1 MQQYL
6 VDIRNNRLPARVG
19 NKARNLHAL
28 LEKGFRVPNTFV
40 LAWDAYDA
48 YLHKIA
54 ELIPQIRTELGRKL
68 DPDRLYA
75 VRSSANVE
83 DGAAF
88 SFAGQFTSVLN
99 VRGIDAVVE
108 AVLSVWDSACADNVQ
123 VYLDKLPKNQR
134 VMKMAVIIQEMVSP
148 VFSGVAFSKNP
159 VTGADETVIEAV
171 EGTGDALVQGGQ
183 TPDRWIHKWGE
194 WVTVPQTPKIS
205 IHVAQKVVEQVRQI
219 AQTFKRDVDIEWVYD
234 GENVNIVQLRDITS
248 LSQVEVYSSRIA
260 KDMLPGMI
268 KPLVWSLNVPM
279 VNAVW
284 VGILTE
290 MIGKN
295 DLDPMTLAK
304 PFYYR
309 AYFNMTVL
317 GKAFNQLGLP
327 SEALDMMMG
336 LGPGGMR
343 MPSMRMHSKM
353 VLLAPRLAA
362 MIWGKLQFHKR
373 IESELP
379 KIESELGAFQPQR
392 AAEMTDG
399 EIVADVQRLYGLTQR
414 AAYLNIVGPLLMMV
428 YNGLLN
434 QRLKDAGIDPQQFD
448 LMHGMDELSDYEPG
462 RHLQALN
469 AQYQQLDEAVRDRID
484 HCSFEEFL
492 QMEGIAPF
500 QRGVQAFLDRFGHLS
515 DSGNDISVACWRET
529 PDLIKKMILVYAP
542 IGQTSRQICLSDVP
556 RHKIKRPWLLY
567 FLHRRARSYRLY
579 REHISFVYTK
589 TYGTFRPYW
598 LELGER
604 MVRRGLLRERGDV
617 FYLYMDEARAALD
630 GKTLCDYA
638 AVAAERKAEMA
649 AMKDLAMPVLLYGD
663 TPPPVLGITDNRLNG
678 IPASR
683 GVYTGRARVIRSLSE
698 FHKLEPGDVLVIPY
712 SDVGWTPLFARA
724 GGVIAESGGLLS
736 HSSIIARE
744 YQIPAVVS
752 VADATLLQDN
762 TLVTVDGFK
771 GEILIHRNG
780 DDHGRIDHSTGSQ
793 PAAQAV

>member
-6 VDIRNNRLPARVG
+6 VDIRINRPTARVG
-19 NKARNLHAL
+19 NKARNLHTM
-28 LEKGFRVPNTFV
+28 LEKGFRVPITYV
-40 LAWDAYDA
+40 LVWDAYCE
-48 YLHKIA
+48 YLRDNSN
-54 ELIPQIRTELGRKL
+54 LGLQIRGELERKL
-68 DPDRLYA
+68 DPERLYA
-75 VRSSANVE
+75 VRSSANIE
-83 DGAAF
+83 DGVAF
-88 SFAGQFTSVLN
+88 SFAGQFKSVLN
-99 VRGIDAVVE
+99 VRGIDAVIA
-108 AVLSVWDSACADNVQ
+108 AVQSVWDSARTDNVQ
-123 VYLDKLPKNQR
+123 VYLEKLPKNQR
-134 VMKMAVIIQEMVSP
+134 ELKMAVMVQEMVPP

-159 VTGADETVIEAV
+159 VTGADETVVEAV
-171 EGTGDALVQGGQ
+171 EGTGDALVQDGH

-194 WVTVPQTPKIS
+194 WVTVPQTPRVPIE
-205 IHVAQKVVEQVRQI
+205 VAQQVVELVKQAAQVL
-219 AQTFKRDVDIEWVYD
+219 KRDIDIEWVYD
-234 GENVNIVQLRDITS
+234 GENINIVQMRDITS

-279 VNAVW
+279 VNSVW

-327 SEALDMMMG
+327 SESLDMMMG

-343 MPSMRMHSKM
+343 MPNMRMHSKM

-362 MIWGKLQFHKR
+362 MMWGKLRFHRR
-373 IESELP
+373 IKAELP
-379 KIESELGAFQPQR
+379 KIESELATFTPQR
-392 AAEMTDG
+392 AAEMTDA
-399 EIVADVQRLYGLTQR
+399 EIMSDVQRLYHLTQR
-414 AAYLNIVGPLLMMV
+414 AAYLNIVGPMLMMV
-428 YNGLLN
+428 YNGMLN
-434 QRLKDAGIDPQQFD
+434 QRLKDAGIDPQQLD
-448 LMHGMDELSDYEPG
+448 LMHGVKELGDFEPG
-462 RHLQALN
+462 RHLQELN
-469 AQYQQLDEAVRDRID
+469 AQYQQLDESVRAQIAN
-484 HCSFEEFL
+484 CSYEQFMQL
-492 QMEGIAPF
+492 DGIAPF
-500 QRGVQAFLDRFGHLS
+500 QRSMQAFLDQFGHLS

-529 PDLIKKMILVYAP
+529 PDLIKEMIQLYTP
-542 IGQTSRQICLSDVP
+542 TGQASQQILLSDVP
-556 RHKIKRPWLLY
+556 KHKIKRPWLLH
-567 FLHRRARSYRLY
+567 FLYRRARTFRLY

-604 MVRRGLLRERGDV
+604 MVRRGLLRERNDV
-617 FYLYMDEARAALD
+617 FYLYMEEARAALD
-630 GKTLCDYA
+630 GQAACDYA
-638 AVAAERKAEMA
+638 AVAAERKTEMA
-649 AMKDLAMPVLLYGD
+649 AMKDIALPILLYGD
-663 TPPPVLGITDNRLNG
+663 TPPPVVGITDNRLSG
-678 IPASR
+678 VPASR

-698 FHKLEPGDVLVIPY
+698 FHKVEPGDVLVIPY

-744 YQIPAVVS
+744 YHIPAVVS

-771 GEILIHRNG
+771 GEVLIHRNG
-780 DDHGRIDHSTGSQ
+780 DDHGRSDHGTGSQ

>member
-6 VDIRNNRLPARVG
+6 VDLRNNRLPAKIG
-19 NKARNLHAL
+19 SKARNLHSV
-28 LEKGFRVPNTFV
+28 LEKGFRVPVTYV
-40 LAWDAYDA
+40 IIWDAYCA
-48 YLHKIA
+48 YFRDHIDL
-54 ELIPQIRTELGRKL
+54 LPQIRGELERKL
-68 DPDRLYA
+68 DPDRVYA

-83 DGAAF
+83 DGVAF
-88 SFAGQFTSVLN
+88 SFAGQFSSELN
-99 VRGIDAVVE
+99 VRGLDALIT
-108 AVLSVWDSACADNVQ
+108 AVQTVWASARTDNVQ
-123 VYLDKLPKNQR
+123 VYLEKLPKNQR
-134 VMKMAVIIQEMVSP
+134 ELKMAVIVQEMVTP

-159 VTGADETVIEAV
+159 VTGADETVVEAV
-171 EGTGDALVQGGQ
+171 EGTGEALVQGGC

-194 WVTVPQTPKIS
+194 WVNVPQTPRIP
-205 IHVAQKVVEQVRQI
+205 IEVAQQVVDLVRQI
-219 AQTFKRDVDIEWVYD
+219 AQTFKRDVDIEWVFD
-234 GENVNIVQLRDITS
+234 GDKVNIVQMRDITS

-279 VNAVW
+279 INSVW
-284 VGILTE
+284 VGLLTE

-373 IESELP
+373 IHAELP
-379 KIESELGAFQPQR
+379 KIESELGSFQPQR
-392 AAEMTDG
+392 AAEMTDV
-399 EIVADVQRLYGLTQR
+399 EIMADVQRLYGLTQR

-448 LMHGMDELSDYEPG
+448 LMHGMDELGDFEPG
-462 RHLQALN
+462 RHLQELN
-469 AQYQQLDEAVRDRID
+469 AQYAQLDETTRARIAT
-484 HCSFEEFL
+484 CTFEEFL
-492 QMEGIAPF
+492 QMEGIQPF
-500 QRGVQAFLDRFGHLS
+500 QRSVQAFLDRFGHLS

-529 PDLIKKMILVYAP
+529 PELIKKMIVAYAS
-542 IGQTSRQICLSDVP
+542 IGHARRQIRLSDVTG
-556 RHKIKRPWLLY
+556 KKFKRPWLLH
-567 FLHRRARSYRLY
+567 FLYRRARAYRLY
-579 REHISFVYTK
+579 RERISFVYTR

-604 MVRRGLLRERGDV
+604 MVQRGLLHDRSDV

-630 GKTLCDYA
+630 GKAPGGCATL
-638 AVAAERKAEMA
+638 AAERKAEME

-663 TPPPVLGITDNRLNG
+663 TPPPVLGITENRLNG

-683 GVYTGRARVIRSLSE
+683 GVYTGRAKVIRSLSE
-698 FHKLEPGDVLVIPY
+698 FSKMEPGDVLVIPY

-744 YQIPAVVS
+744 YHIPAVVS

-780 DDHGRIDHSTGSQ
+780 DEHGRIEHCTGSQ